1 VVFERFALDYF
12 LYSGPIERGSDLDFV
27 SMVAAHKKSDA
38 VTLILSTGGGSPD
51 AAYKMG
57 RYLQKRYDAVTVF
70 VPGFCKSAG
79 TLLAIAAN
87 DLIFSPY
94 GELGP
99 LDIQMSKQDNL
110 MGMES
115 GLNISEAFASMEG
128 RARETFHQAVSEIVA
143 GSGGVVSFAIA
154 AKAAS
159 DIVGSMY
166 GPVFSQID
174 PEEVGSRSRAMRI
187 GESYGSRLNQKFR
200 NMRNGGMEVIAQSYP
215 SHGFVIDMD
224 EVSHLFERVR
234 EATETEK
241 ALVDSIGRCCRFP
254 ESKLML
260 SCVTD
265 EMAAIEAK
273 VVKDENP
280 KPQSDEPEDG
290 KGKHGKDSP
299 GTGKGK
305 RAASRKGADEARPT
319 K

>member
-1 VVFERFALDYF
+1 MDYF
-12 LYSGPIERGSDLDFV
+12 LYSGPIERGADLEFV
-27 SMVAAHKKSDA
+27 SMVAGHKRSEA

-57 RYLQKRYDAVTVF
+57 CYLQKRYDTVTVF

-79 TLLAIAAN
+79 TLLAIAAS

-128 RARETFHQAVSEIVA
+128 RARETFHQAVGEIVA
-143 GSGGVVSFAIA
+143 SSGGVVSFAIA

-159 DIVGSMY
+159 DMVGSMY

-187 GESYGSRLNQKFR
+187 GESYGTRLNQNFR
-200 NMRNGGMEVIAQSYP
+200 NMRNGGMEMIAQSYP

-234 EATETEK
+234 EATDSEKSLVET
-241 ALVDSIGRCCRFP
+241 IGRSCRFP
-254 ESKLML
+254 ENKLKL

-273 VVKDENP
+273 VAENARP
-280 KPQSDEPEDG
+280 KSKSDG
-290 KGKHGKDSP
+290 HKNGANGHGKDP
-299 GTGKGK
+299 TGTSK
-305 RAASRKGADEARPT
+305 RKRTAPRKRADEASPSS
-319 K
+319 